1 MNKETGLK
9 RVFAILIL
17 VSLFASVF
25 IFSTFTLALEIK
37 NDAGT
42 RLFCAPI
49 SPGDEIIYHSTN
61 SIYRVPV
68 EEHLRVESDGALV
81 PVLVI
86 STPDVVYYYGIEA
99 FERIDDARVKAIPR
113 EARFREVRIKI
124 GRAGPQTLVVR
135 GKTIA
140 LSELMNEGEVVTL
153 ATRESPRAF
162 ACW

>member
-1 MNKETGLK
+1 MRK
-9 RVFAILIL
+9 RFFVLLFL
-17 VSLFASVF
+17 VSLFAF
-25 IFSTFTLALEIK
+25 LIFLSNPVLVLEIRA
-37 NDAGT
+37 DAGA
-42 RLFCAPI
+42 RFFCSPI
-49 SPGDEIIYHSTN
+49 SPGDEIVYHSLN

-68 EEHLRVESDGALV
+68 EERLRVESDGALV

-86 STPDVVYYYGIEA
+86 SAPEVVYYYGIEA
-99 FERIDDARVKAIPR
+99 FERIDDARVKATPR
-113 EARFREVRIKI
+113 ETRFREVRIKI

-140 LSELMNEGEVVTL
+140 LYELSEGEAVTI